1 MHRLIPAILLILA
14 ILRLPLAIAGS
25 LVALAPAI
33 GVPTIGI
40 LAADPAAAQEPLFI
54 RIRPGAEPAPGLGG
68 GGAFDEAAAQAAR
81 ARSEAVW
88 QRAEARSRIAI
99 ASVCTGCLVALRPPA
114 PPVPA
119 APVRADADGPTPIA
133 ADPAAAS
140 LPPLA
145 QADAP

>member
-1 MHRLIPAILLILA
+1 MPRLIPAFLCRA
-14 ILRLPLAIAGS
+14 CAIAGS
-25 LVALAPAI
+25 LIALAPAI
-33 GVPTIGI
+33 GVP
-40 LAADPAAAQEPLFI
+40 AAGVAAAQEPLFI
-54 RIRPGAEPAPGLGG
+54 RIRPGGEPALGLGG

-99 ASVCTGCLVALRPPA
+99 ASVCTGCLTALPPA
-114 PPVPA
+114 VPPVPA
-119 APVRADADGPTPIA
+119 PAPSVRTDAGGPTPIA
-133 ADPAAAS
+133 ADPAAAP